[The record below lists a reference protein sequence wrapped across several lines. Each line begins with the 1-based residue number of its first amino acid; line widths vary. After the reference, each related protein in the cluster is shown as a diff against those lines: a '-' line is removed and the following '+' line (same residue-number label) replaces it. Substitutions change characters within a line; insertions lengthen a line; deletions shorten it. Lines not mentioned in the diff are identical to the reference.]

1 MWPSEHND
9 CVDSDLSIN
18 TLLLATSMAT
28 HPADF
33 LFFLSLLTTVS
44 FLPPSILSAFLHIF
58 NNISRRY
65 TEAALIS
72 TTLDPPSLAHIRAS
86 CTHYLFVNCLFFF
99 ASLGFSITTITVIAF
114 LYITL
119 VTAELYIRKTIV
131 LA

>member
-28 HPADF
+28 HPADS

-72 TTLDPPSLAHIRAS
+72 TTLDPPSLAHIS
-86 CTHYLFVNCLFFF
+86 
-99 ASLGFSITTITVIAF
+99 SI
-114 LYITL
+114 LYTL
-119 VTAELYIRKTIV
+119 SFR
-131 LA
+131 